1 MKKLA
6 VFATLA
12 AFVSLILY
20 IIVLL
25 NQIDRL
31 RSGETR
37 QTEAGARSDDSGRPE
52 TQEASSALE
61 DSSPVEKAKA
71 EERQTTESSP
81 TPSENLNTH
90 DNTEPTRQRPLEDFL
105 TLIDRCDDYENP
117 WRSEDTLKRFAVAG
131 IDVSRLRPGKESVP
145 YAVDQALRTL
155 SFQVLRLDVK
165 LHRYDKTK
173 SSVDRMDVYY
183 SRNENEVRIK
193 TIPEHMHP
201 GHLDYQYFETIAL
214 SQPPAEQAI
223 IEVSVQPQGMYQ
235 GIYDRW
241 SESRQRS
248 FKMTLRTAVEH
259 SLLDLDVDVRV
270 SVYVWNST
278 FQSWQ

>member
-6 VFATLA
+6 VIATLV

-20 IIVLL
+20 IIVLR
-25 NQIDRL
+25 NQIDR
-31 RSGETR
+31 SQTGETR
-37 QTEAGARSDDSGRPE
+37 QTESGAHRDDPGRPE

-61 DSSPVEKAKA
+61 DSSPLDKAKA
-71 EERQTTESSP
+71 EDRQITESSP
-81 TPSENLNTH
+81 IPSENSNTH
-90 DNTEPTRQRPLEDFL
+90 DNTDQKRERPLEDFL
-105 TLIDRCDDYENP
+105 TLIDRCDDYKNP
-117 WRSEDTLKRFAVAG
+117 WRSEDTLKRFAAGG
-131 IDVSRLRPGKESVP
+131 IDVTHLRPGKVSVP
-145 YAVDQALRTL
+145 YAVDQALRTM
-155 SFQVLRLDVK
+155 SFQVRRLDVK

-193 TIPEHMHP
+193 RIPEHMHP
-201 GHLDYQYFETIAL
+201 GHLDDQYFETVTL
-214 SQPPAEQAI
+214 SQQPEEQVI
-223 IEVSVQPQGMYQ
+223 IEVSVQPQGVYQ

-248 FKMTLRTAVEH
+248 LKMTLRTAVEH